1 MQMQPEG
8 IGSWFKYREMETP
21 DKEALV
27 SDEKRFSYRELNQ
40 RINRLS
46 WAMQSLGIKHGDRIA
61 VLSYNCNEFA
71 EIIIAA
77 AKLGLI
83 LVPLNW
89 RLTPV
94 ELTFILS
101 DSGAAT
107 LFYDASFTAT
117 AEELQKKTGVKNLI
131 SLYGESSLK
140 GSRTYDDL
148 TAGTPD
154 TEPTP
159 SAPVGLDTP
168 HIIMYTAGTT
178 GKPKG
183 AVLTQGASFWN
194 AVNCISAISITAD
207 DRDLNV
213 LPMFHIGGIGLFTL
227 AVFYMGGTV
236 LLLRTFDPAKAL
248 TKIRQ
253 EKVSIFFGVPAIF
266 LFLANQPDFQCL
278 KDVRVVMCGGAPL
291 PVSLIKLYDEKGLR
305 LLQGFGMSEAAPS
318 IAILDKDMYLQKAGS
333 IGRRLMHLETRVVD
347 EDMKDVPAGEVGELI
362 LRGPNV
368 MIGYWNRPEA
378 TEEAFRGGWFHSGDL
393 ARREADGSLYIVD
406 RSKDMYIS
414 GGENVYPA
422 EVENALYEIPEIG
435 EAAVIGIPD
444 HKWGEVGKAIIAVKQ
459 GKKLTEEQVIS
470 YLKGRLAKFKVPAS
484 VVFTDL
490 LPRNAMGKVMK
501 NTLREKYIMKNSE
514 ID

>member
-8 IGSWFKYREMETP
+8 IGSWLKYREIETP

-27 SDEKRFSYRELNQ
+27 SDGRRFSYKQMNQ
-40 RINRLS
+40 RVNQLA
-46 WAMQSLGIKHGDRIA
+46 WAMQESGIKHGDRVA

-71 EIIIAA
+71 EIIMAL
-77 AKLGLI
+77 AKLGAM

-94 ELTFILS
+94 ELTFILQ
-101 DSGAAT
+101 DSGART
-107 LFYDASFTAT
+107 LFYDASFTAA
-117 AEELQKKTGVKNLI
+117 AEELQKKTSLNNLI
-131 SLYGESSLK
+131 SLYG
-140 GSRTYDDL
+140 GSPLDKAKIYDDFI
-148 TAGTPD
+148 AGKPV
-154 TEPTP
+154 TEPVP
-159 SAPVGLDTP
+159 SSPVGLETP

-194 AVNCISAISITAD
+194 AVNCIAAMSLRAD

-227 AVFYMGGTV
+227 PLFYMGGTV

-248 TKIRQ
+248 EIIRK

-266 LFLANQPDFQCL
+266 LFLANQPDFKCM
-278 KDVRVVMCGGAPL
+278 KDVRIIMSGGAPL
-291 PVSLIKLYDEKGLR
+291 PVSLIKLYEENGLR

-318 IAILDKDMYLQKAGS
+318 IAILDKDMYLKKAGS

-347 EDMKDVPAGEVGELI
+347 EDMKDVPPGEIGELI
-362 LRGPNV
+362 MRGPNM

-422 EVENALYEIPEIG
+422 EVENAIYEIPEIG

-444 HKWGEVGKAIIAVKQ
+444 SKWGEVGKAIVVVKA
-459 GKKLTEEQVIS
+459 GKKLTEDQIIS

-501 NTLREKYIMKNSE
+501 NTLRDKYK
-514 ID
+514 